1 MWNKKL
7 KRIPAAVLAGI
18 LLLLSFSCAWAEDT
32 GRQTIK
38 VAFPTQEGMSFF
50 GHSGKVTGY
59 NYDYLEKI
67 SEYTGWVMDYVP
79 YGSDD
84 GNEAV
89 GSALQDLQSGK
100 VDLMGPLLKNAA
112 TEKLFEFPENSY
124 GTVYTTLNA
133 LSTGSLRESSLH
145 SVEKLRVGRWE
156 TAATRNSEVMT
167 FLESE
172 NISYEIV
179 TYATAAAQQQ
189 ALIDGNVDVIP
200 SVSLSP
206 VNNARIVAQFAPRP
220 YYFAATKGNTELVK
234 KLDETIERIDQADPN
249 LQDTLYNKYYGAVED
264 NRTLT
269 QEEQALLHRLQESG
283 EPIRAVM
290 DPDADPYSWYE
301 DGEAHGIA
309 ADIFKA
315 VAQKLYLPY
324 EIVPVSTKE
333 EYESLISSGAVDIWM
348 DMDSCYESEGV
359 TGYKATEPY
368 LTTTT
373 SVLRGRGASDRI
385 ENLVTNDDHIVMR
398 EIVSAVWPNARLTV
412 VDTAEQCKDMVLSGK
427 ADGALLMSYVA
438 QRLSRDDLQNR
449 LRVDIVPGGTME
461 LMMGVN
467 ANDDVHFL
475 GLWEKTLAE
484 VSGEVSAEI
493 VQEYLEQTTTPN
505 MAQYL
510 FDHPTFLII
519 LCVAVILL
527 LSLTLLYT
535 QQRKGKKQEK
545 ISMQLAAA
553 LQKAEDATAAK
564 QNFFSKMSHDIRTPL
579 NVVLGMTQIA
589 QKYKSDPNKLGDA
602 LNNVTKEGNYL
613 LMLINSIL
621 DVNQLEHGTV
631 ELAREAF
638 DPAACLQESV
648 EMLHTLSEKKD
659 QQLTVTC
666 DCADRVVV
674 GDANRLKQI
683 LINIISNAIKYT
695 HVGGHIDLHLEA
707 LPQDR
712 YRFSCADDGI
722 GMSEDFIQHIC
733 EDYTRA
739 EDSRVSKIQ
748 GTGLGMSVVKGF
760 TDVMGGVT
768 ATKLIRQ
775 SSRPD
780 RDIPIFAMTANTFAS
795 DRRSCREAGMTGY
808 IPKPVSVKSIE
819 DALTEIEE

>member
-145 SVEKLRVGRWE
+145 SVEKLRVGLWE

>member
-1 MWNKKL
+1 M
-7 KRIPAAVLAGI
+7 RVG
-18 LLLLSFSCAWAEDT
+18 LLRRHTYNDT
-32 GRQTIK
+32 FLQFVKEKGFNCDIIYYET
-38 VAFPTQEGMSFF
+38 PTEL
-50 GHSGKVTGY
+50 T
-59 NYDYLEKI
+59 N
-67 SEYTGWVMDYVP
+67 
-79 YGSDD
+79 
-84 GNEAV
+84 
-89 GSALQDLQSGK
+89 ALVNDE
-100 VDLMGPLLKNAA
+100 VDALV
-112 TEKLFEFPENSY
+112 NSY
-124 GTVYTTLNA
+124 IHIPEDERTVENF
-133 LSTGSLRESSLH
+133 G
-145 SVEKLRVGRWE
+145 E
-156 TAATRNSEVMT
+156 TPYYMMARKSD
-167 FLESE
+167 
-172 NISYEIV
+172 
-179 TYATAAAQQQ
+179 Q
-189 ALIDGNVDVIP
+189 ALIDRLDAAVDSMNVEKP
-200 SVSLSP
+200 
-206 VNNARIVAQFAPRP
+206 NWR
-220 YYFAATKGNTELVK
+220 TE
-234 KLDETIERIDQADPN
+234 
-249 LQDTLYNKYYGAVED
+249 LYNKYYGAVED

-348 DMDSCYESEGV
+348 DMDSRYESEGV
-359 TGYKATEPY
+359 TGYKAAEPY

-484 VSGEVSAEI
+484 VSGEVGSEI

-553 LQKAEDATAAK
+553 LQKAEDAIAAK

-579 NVVLGMTQIA
+579 NVVL
-589 QKYKSDPNKLGDA
+589 
-602 LNNVTKEGNYL
+602 
-613 LMLINSIL
+613 
-621 DVNQLEHGTV
+621 
-631 ELAREAF
+631 
-638 DPAACLQESV
+638 
-648 EMLHTLSEKKD
+648 
-659 QQLTVTC
+659 
-666 DCADRVVV
+666 
-674 GDANRLKQI
+674 
-683 LINIISNAIKYT
+683 
-695 HVGGHIDLHLEA
+695 
-707 LPQDR
+707 
-712 YRFSCADDGI
+712 DD
-722 GMSEDFIQHIC
+722 
-733 EDYTRA
+733 
-739 EDSRVSKIQ
+739 
-748 GTGLGMSVVKGF
+748 
-760 TDVMGGVT
+760 
-768 ATKLIRQ
+768 
-775 SSRPD
+775 PD
-780 RDIPIFAMTANTFAS
+780 RP
-795 DRRSCREAGMTGY
+795 E
-808 IPKPVSVKSIE
+808 V
-819 DALTEIEE
+819 

>member
-1 MWNKKL
+1 MEN
-7 KRIPAAVLAGI
+7 
-18 LLLLSFSCAWAEDT
+18 
-32 GRQTIK
+32 
-38 VAFPTQEGMSFF
+38 F
-50 GHSGKVTGY
+50 GET
-59 NYDYLEKI
+59 
-67 SEYTGWVMDYVP
+67 P
-79 YGSDD
+79 YYMMARKSD
-84 GNEAV
+84 
-89 GSALQDLQSGK
+89 
-100 VDLMGPLLKNAA
+100 
-112 TEKLFEFPENSY
+112 
-124 GTVYTTLNA
+124 
-133 LSTGSLRESSLH
+133 
-145 SVEKLRVGRWE
+145 
-156 TAATRNSEVMT
+156 
-167 FLESE
+167 
-172 NISYEIV
+172 
-179 TYATAAAQQQ
+179 Q
-189 ALIDGNVDVIP
+189 ALIDRLDAAVDSMNEEKP
-200 SVSLSP
+200 
-206 VNNARIVAQFAPRP
+206 NWR
-220 YYFAATKGNTELVK
+220 TE
-234 KLDETIERIDQADPN
+234 
-249 LQDTLYNKYYGAVED
+249 LYNKYYGAVED

-359 TGYKATEPY
+359 TGYKAAEPY

-449 LRVDIVPGGTME
+449 LRVDIVPG
-461 LMMGVN
+461 
-467 ANDDVHFL
+467 
-475 GLWEKTLAE
+475 
-484 VSGEVSAEI
+484 
-493 VQEYLEQTTTPN
+493 
-505 MAQYL
+505 
-510 FDHPTFLII
+510 
-519 LCVAVILL
+519 
-527 LSLTLLYT
+527 
-535 QQRKGKKQEK
+535 
-545 ISMQLAAA
+545 
-553 LQKAEDATAAK
+553 
-564 QNFFSKMSHDIRTPL
+564 
-579 NVVLGMTQIA
+579 
-589 QKYKSDPNKLGDA
+589 
-602 LNNVTKEGNYL
+602 
-613 LMLINSIL
+613 
-621 DVNQLEHGTV
+621 GTV

-775 SSRPD
+775 STRPD

-819 DALTEIEE
+819 DALAEIEE

>member
-1 MWNKKL
+1 M
-7 KRIPAAVLAGI
+7 RVG
-18 LLLLSFSCAWAEDT
+18 LLRRHTYNDT
-32 GRQTIK
+32 FLQFVKEKGFNCDIIYYET
-38 VAFPTQEGMSFF
+38 PTEL
-50 GHSGKVTGY
+50 T
-59 NYDYLEKI
+59 N
-67 SEYTGWVMDYVP
+67 
-79 YGSDD
+79 
-84 GNEAV
+84 
-89 GSALQDLQSGK
+89 ALVNDE
-100 VDLMGPLLKNAA
+100 VDALV
-112 TEKLFEFPENSY
+112 NSY
-124 GTVYTTLNA
+124 IHIPEDERTVENF
-133 LSTGSLRESSLH
+133 G
-145 SVEKLRVGRWE
+145 E
-156 TAATRNSEVMT
+156 TPYYMMARKSD
-167 FLESE
+167 
-172 NISYEIV
+172 
-179 TYATAAAQQQ
+179 Q
-189 ALIDGNVDVIP
+189 ALIDRLDAAVDSMNVEKP
-200 SVSLSP
+200 
-206 VNNARIVAQFAPRP
+206 NWR
-220 YYFAATKGNTELVK
+220 TE
-234 KLDETIERIDQADPN
+234 
-249 LQDTLYNKYYGAVED
+249 LYNKYYGAVED

-359 TGYKATEPY
+359 TGYKAAEPY

-373 SVLRGRGASDRI
+373 SVLRGCGASDRI

-484 VSGEVSAEI
+484 VSGEVGAEI

-553 LQKAEDATAAK
+553 LQKAEDAIAAK

-683 LINIISNAIKYT
+683 LINIVSNAIKYT

-760 TDVMGGVT
+760 TDVMGGTLDIKSELGKGSVFTVEIPFPPASEEERQELLRRAEKAEDDIPEYTGKKALLVEDNALNAEIAIELLKTIGLQVDWAENGEMGLQMFEQSGTNEYFAIFMDMQMPVMDGVT

>member
-1 MWNKKL
+1 
-7 KRIPAAVLAGI
+7 
-18 LLLLSFSCAWAEDT
+18 
-32 GRQTIK
+32 
-38 VAFPTQEGMSFF
+38 
-50 GHSGKVTGY
+50 
-59 NYDYLEKI
+59 
-67 SEYTGWVMDYVP
+67 
-79 YGSDD
+79 
-84 GNEAV
+84 
-89 GSALQDLQSGK
+89 
-100 VDLMGPLLKNAA
+100 
-112 TEKLFEFPENSY
+112 
-124 GTVYTTLNA
+124 
-133 LSTGSLRESSLH
+133 
-145 SVEKLRVGRWE
+145 
-156 TAATRNSEVMT
+156 
-167 FLESE
+167 
-172 NISYEIV
+172 
-179 TYATAAAQQQ
+179 
-189 ALIDGNVDVIP
+189 
-200 SVSLSP
+200 
-206 VNNARIVAQFAPRP
+206 
-220 YYFAATKGNTELVK
+220 
-234 KLDETIERIDQADPN
+234 
-249 LQDTLYNKYYGAVED
+249 
-264 NRTLT
+264 
-269 QEEQALLHRLQESG
+269 
-283 EPIRAVM
+283 
-290 DPDADPYSWYE
+290 
-301 DGEAHGIA
+301 
-309 ADIFKA
+309 
-315 VAQKLYLPY
+315 
-324 EIVPVSTKE
+324 
-333 EYESLISSGAVDIWM
+333 M

-359 TGYKATEPY
+359 TGYKAAEPY

-449 LRVDIVPGGTME
+449 LRVDIVPG
-461 LMMGVN
+461 
-467 ANDDVHFL
+467 
-475 GLWEKTLAE
+475 
-484 VSGEVSAEI
+484 
-493 VQEYLEQTTTPN
+493 
-505 MAQYL
+505 
-510 FDHPTFLII
+510 
-519 LCVAVILL
+519 
-527 LSLTLLYT
+527 
-535 QQRKGKKQEK
+535 
-545 ISMQLAAA
+545 
-553 LQKAEDATAAK
+553 
-564 QNFFSKMSHDIRTPL
+564 
-579 NVVLGMTQIA
+579 
-589 QKYKSDPNKLGDA
+589 
-602 LNNVTKEGNYL
+602 
-613 LMLINSIL
+613 
-621 DVNQLEHGTV
+621 GTV

>member
-1 MWNKKL
+1 MEN
-7 KRIPAAVLAGI
+7 
-18 LLLLSFSCAWAEDT
+18 
-32 GRQTIK
+32 
-38 VAFPTQEGMSFF
+38 F
-50 GHSGKVTGY
+50 GET
-59 NYDYLEKI
+59 
-67 SEYTGWVMDYVP
+67 P
-79 YGSDD
+79 YYMMARKSD
-84 GNEAV
+84 
-89 GSALQDLQSGK
+89 
-100 VDLMGPLLKNAA
+100 
-112 TEKLFEFPENSY
+112 
-124 GTVYTTLNA
+124 
-133 LSTGSLRESSLH
+133 
-145 SVEKLRVGRWE
+145 
-156 TAATRNSEVMT
+156 
-167 FLESE
+167 
-172 NISYEIV
+172 
-179 TYATAAAQQQ
+179 Q
-189 ALIDGNVDVIP
+189 ALIDRLDAAVDSMNEEKP
-200 SVSLSP
+200 
-206 VNNARIVAQFAPRP
+206 NWR
-220 YYFAATKGNTELVK
+220 TE
-234 KLDETIERIDQADPN
+234 
-249 LQDTLYNKYYGAVED
+249 LYNKYYGAVED

-359 TGYKATEPY
+359 TGYKAAEPY

-449 LRVDIVPGGTME
+449 LRVDIVPG
-461 LMMGVN
+461 
-467 ANDDVHFL
+467 
-475 GLWEKTLAE
+475 
-484 VSGEVSAEI
+484 
-493 VQEYLEQTTTPN
+493 
-505 MAQYL
+505 
-510 FDHPTFLII
+510 
-519 LCVAVILL
+519 
-527 LSLTLLYT
+527 
-535 QQRKGKKQEK
+535 
-545 ISMQLAAA
+545 
-553 LQKAEDATAAK
+553 
-564 QNFFSKMSHDIRTPL
+564 
-579 NVVLGMTQIA
+579 
-589 QKYKSDPNKLGDA
+589 
-602 LNNVTKEGNYL
+602 
-613 LMLINSIL
+613 
-621 DVNQLEHGTV
+621 GTV

-760 TDVMGGVT
+760 TDVMGGTLDIKSELGKGSVFTVEIPFPPASEEERQELLRRAEKAEDDIPEYTGKKALLVEDNALNAEIAIELLKTIGLQVDWAENSEMGLQMFEQSGTDEYFAIFMDMQMPVMDGVT

-819 DALTEIEE
+819 DALAEIEE